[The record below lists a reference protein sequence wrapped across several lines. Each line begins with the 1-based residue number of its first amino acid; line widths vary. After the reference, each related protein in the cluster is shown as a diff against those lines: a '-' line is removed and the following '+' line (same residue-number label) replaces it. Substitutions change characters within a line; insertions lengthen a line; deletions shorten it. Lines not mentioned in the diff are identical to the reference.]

1 MSTPKVRLVLV
12 LLAALLAPSVS
23 RAAGSASPAPVVSSE
38 IQENAACAGQDTL
51 AQILSGPAVQ
61 EPEDLS
67 GSLFARPQEKASS
80 CSASE
85 CAAFCNNICSPC
97 GGYSVGQCT
106 RGITGTCRSI
116 CSCYA
121 C

>member
-1 MSTPKVRLVLV
+1 MLTPKVRLVLV
-12 LLAALLAPSVS
+12 LLAALLVPSVS
-23 RAAGSASPAPVVSSE
+23 RAAGSASPAPVISSE

-51 AQILSGPAVQ
+51 AQILSGQAV
-61 EPEDLS
+61 PEDLS

-85 CAAFCNNICSPC
+85 CAAFCDNICSPC

-116 CSCYA
+116 CSCYV